1 MANWKQVSIRILAL
15 VILAL
20 SAGQARA
27 ASCHDGDIVTVDG
40 TVSRIKELPNNGG
53 NWIFLESPDL
63 DCGTVF
69 VMLVHTACQLGDRIH
84 VEKAELEQ
92 DSNGNNDEPMPY
104 RWMLRDENNGNED
117 NIVTCRQDTSNLKPP
132 PEN

>member
-1 MANWKQVSIRILAL
+1 MANWKRVSVRMLAL
-15 VILAL
+15 VILVL
-20 SAGQARA
+20 SAGQAGA

-69 VMLVHTACQLGDRIH
+69 VMVVHKACQLGDRIH
-84 VEKAELEQ
+84 VEKGELEQ
-92 DSNGNNDEPMPY
+92 DSHGNNDEPMLY
-104 RWMLRDENNGNED
+104 RWMLRDENSNIED
-117 NIVTCRQDTSNLKPP
+117 NIVTCQQDTSNLNPT
-132 PEN
+132 PEK